1 MMPNYKIK
9 CEVVKVE
16 EAKTNCQKVG
26 DAFVI
31 GPRTPEGM
39 CARAFAAVYPAA
51 LAMRFSDDFAW
62 QKGKDCL
69 EITCPDGL
77 VVYRLT
83 REKDS

>member
-1 MMPNYKIK
+1 MANYEVK
-9 CEVVKVE
+9 CEVLEVNS
-16 EAKTNCQKVG
+16 ALTSCQKAG
-26 DAFVI
+26 DVFVL

-51 LAMRFSDDFAW
+51 LAMRFTEDFAW

-69 EITCPDGL
+69 EITCPDGF

-83 REKDS
+83 RVKET